1 MSSYNLA
8 PQFNQVGQHSLKTNE
23 MKDLQFHQM
32 QFQQQH
38 QEQMLSITNSNL
50 QSENHWFKEKL
61 KEIAIERDQLKIER
75 DRLMCEVANLR
86 LEIDMAELKR
96 LPDEHK

>member
-1 MSSYNLA
+1 MSSYSLSSLS
-8 PQFNQVGQHSLKTNE
+8 NQIAQHNSLTE

-61 KEIAIERDQLKIER
+61 KEISTERDKLKIER

-96 LPDEHK
+96 LPEDK